1 MLKNLLVVTR
11 WIVSLILMG
20 TVLSCSG
27 FQEDKFCLD
36 NQLSQ
41 VYSAIASNVSIG
53 ITIESRGY
61 TVFPA
66 DGKPMTLQ
74 RGQHWCRDIRPEESL
89 IIHES
94 RFFKKWHF
102 RKAFPTSLLN
112 GIRIE
117 FGQSGRISELYG
129 INLVQDF
136 AATGQFP
143 KPDQWMTEL
152 YQSSDRPL
160 NQICIP
166 GTHDSGSYD
175 ITRLSDEDPH
185 MWESLKTLFAH
196 YSGSY
201 FLTLFKELVRW
212 WAVTQG
218 LNTYQQ
224 LAAGVRYLDIR
235 PRKINGQ
242 LVTVH
247 GLAGASIDNIIIDIK
262 RFLNE
267 NPKEIIIFHIHEP
280 FGMSQADIDELFQVL
295 HENFG
300 SSIAPSQMTPSKSI
314 RQFQDS
320 GYQVIV
326 LSTLHSPV
334 LSGWSTHDTLSN
346 LWHNKNRPYP
356 LLESIVSHLAHRK
369 NNRLHITQMT
379 MTESPDDLKQGVIP
393 GQPSSLRSF
402 VRTLR
407 YPSGLLRYAAN
418 AARNHHTRVNIVTVD
433 FPEDDYIY
441 PACMRENMMDIS
453 YESFHSM

>member
-1 MLKNLLVVTR
+1 MLEKLPVVTR

-20 TVLSCSG
+20 TSLSCSG

-36 NQLSQ
+36 NQLTQ
-41 VYSAIASNVSIG
+41 VYSALASNVAIG
-53 ITIESRGY
+53 ITVESSGN
-61 TVFPA
+61 TIFPA
-66 DGKPMTLQ
+66 DGKPMTLK
-74 RGQHWCRDIRPEESL
+74 RGQRWCRDIRPEERL
-89 IIHES
+89 VIHES
-94 RFFKKWHF
+94 RFFNRLVKKWHF

-117 FGQSGRISELYG
+117 FGKSGRVSELYG

-136 AATGQFP
+136 DATDP
-143 KPDQWMTEL
+143 LPIPSQWMAEL
-152 YQSSDRPL
+152 YQSYDAPL

-175 ITRLSDEDPH
+175 ITPFSDEDPY
-185 MWESLKTLFAH
+185 MWESLKQLFDY

-201 FLTLFKELVRW
+201 LLTPFKELVRW

-247 GLAGASIDNIIIDIK
+247 GLAGASIDNIILDIK
-262 RFLNE
+262 QFLNE
-267 NPKEIIIFHIHEP
+267 NPGEIIIFHIHEP
-280 FGMSQADIDELFQVL
+280 FGMMQADIDELFQAL
-295 HENFG
+295 HASFG
-300 SSIAPSQMTPSKSI
+300 SSIAPPKMSPSNTI
-314 RQFQDS
+314 QQFQNS

-326 LSTLHSPV
+326 VSTLHSTV
-334 LSGWSTHDTLSN
+334 FSGWSTDETLSN
-346 LWHNKNRPYP
+346 RWHNKNRPYP
-356 LLESIVSHLAHRK
+356 LLDSIANNLEHR
-369 NNRLHITQMT
+369 NNNQLHITQMT
-379 MTESPDDLKQGVIP
+379 MTESPDDLKQGAVP
-393 GQPSSLRSF
+393 GQPSNLRSF

-407 YPSGLLRYAAN
+407 YPSGFLRYAAN
-418 AARNHHTRVNIVTVD
+418 AARSHDNQLNIVTVD

-441 PACMRENMMDIS
+441 SACMRENRMGQQLTQ
-453 YESFHSM
+453 

>member
-1 MLKNLLVVTR
+1 MVTR
-11 WIVSLILMG
+11 WIASLILMG
-20 TVLSCSG
+20 TTLSCSG
-27 FQEDKFCLD
+27 FQEDSFCLE

-41 VYSAIASNVSIG
+41 VYSAIASNVGIG
-53 ITIESRGY
+53 ITIESNGS
-61 TVFPA
+61 TIFPA
-66 DGKPMTLQ
+66 DGKPMNLK
-74 RGQHWCRDIRPEESL
+74 RGQQWCRNIKPEESL
-89 IIHES
+89 IIYES
-94 RFFKKWHF
+94 RLFKKWSF

-117 FGQSGRISELYG
+117 FGKSGRISELYG

-136 AATGQFP
+136 DANDRFP
-143 KPDQWMTEL
+143 KPSQWMTKL
-152 YQSSDRPL
+152 YQAYDTPL

-175 ITRLSDEDPH
+175 ITTFSDEDPH
-185 MWESLKTLFAH
+185 MWESLKKLFDY
-196 YSGSY
+196 YSESY
-201 FLTLFKELVRW
+201 FFTPFKELVRW

-224 LAAGVRYLDIR
+224 LSAGVRYLDIR

-247 GLAGASIDNIIIDIK
+247 GLAGASINNIIMGIK

-267 NPKEIIIFHIHEP
+267 NPREIIIFHIHEP
-280 FGMSQADIDELFQVL
+280 YGMIQADIDELFQVL
-295 HENFG
+295 YENFG
-300 SSIAPSQMTPSKSI
+300 ASIAPPQMSPSNSI
-314 RQFQDS
+314 QQFQNS
-320 GYQVIV
+320 GYQIIV
-326 LSTLHSPV
+326 LSTLDSPV
-334 LSGWSTHDTLSN
+334 FSGWSTYETLSN

-356 LLESIVSHLAHRK
+356 LLESITNNLVYRK

-379 MTESPDDLKQGVIP
+379 MTESPGDLKQGAIP

-407 YPSGLLRYAAN
+407 YPSGFLRYAAN
-418 AARNHHTRVNIVTVD
+418 AARSHNKRVNIVTVD

-441 PACMRENMMDIS
+441 AACMRENIIDINN
-453 YESFHSM
+453 